1 LQIAL
6 VYFLLLIPWPPTNV
20 LRMLCSRDNSRLVR
34 KIVRS
39 KWTPI
44 LDKHQVKL
52 PLECPLHPF
61 RDVFA
66 PRQDAKQRDRPT
78 QWTCRKCGKSF
89 YQEKHLD
96 LHFDTRHKSII
107 NEAEDSVC
115 LADFCDIMRCE
126 VFETEDASS
135 LKFGDQH
142 IVTDIEVWGDSL
154 GQNSALAKANA
165 AYLSLIPRTSTL
177 GASRAAKVQNRQLLQ
192 DKPSQASK
200 QDQPQPAGEQTHS
213 HTHLHHHHQ
222 NHKSPHLH
230 PRERATTTANPLRLD
245 ATPAPSPEDG
255 SAARPRSAG
264 EKLLHKLKELGKAHL
279 KPLKA
284 ETEAKNETDEDEEE
298 DDEEKE
304 AGSGQPEGSG
314 SGSDQAKA
322 EEGSGANE
330 NGNKARANCKPEEL
344 SRLKNRCELLL
355 RSCIGGLLLSMSDQ
369 AFKEMEEEMNKAVC
383 WYLTCDRYWEDGP
396 LEPRAFPW
404 GLIVILIFV
413 LSTGICFCY
422 YIIWI
427 LFDSEETTISANPY
441 YGGTAGGGSIYMPG
455 AAAGHHYHVDYA
467 SRHDLDLDA
476 GGIAGQQLL
485 QDHQQQQLLQEQQF
499 YYQQQQREQQQ
510 RDQGGRDL
518 YPEQV
523 QVQYLRHSP
532 RHYIGDQRQDRGGPP
547 QPVGTPTQGTVRTSS
562 SNANTPLHHRQ
573 THPPGQH
580 PGQHPHL
587 QHRHS
592 TSLAYPQDILDRR
605 DYTSSSSRP
614 IATSVVQGSSSG
626 AGSLPASGAAASG
639 AGSGSGVVDPQQQR
653 HYNTHP
659 RPLETRH
666 RHVGSSQQSLRAS
679 ASTHEIVQQDA
690 GLGQNE
696 HYIYVTYPPDLKK
709 RYFE

>member
-1 LQIAL
+1 MSPKYHNFEIAL

-20 LRMLCSRDNSRLVR
+20 IRILCSRDNSRLVR

-96 LHFDTRHKSII
+96 LHFETRHKSII
-107 NEAEDSVC
+107 NEAEDAVC

-192 DKPSQASK
+192 DKPIQASK
-200 QDQPQPAGEQTHS
+200 QDQTPAGERKHPHS
-213 HTHLHHHHQ
+213 HHHHI
-222 NHKSPHLH
+222 H
-230 PRERATTTANPLRLD
+230 PRERASTTANPLRLD
-245 ATPAPSPEDG
+245 PSPEDG

-279 KPLKA
+279 KTSADPDSSRQ
-284 ETEAKNETDEDEEE
+284 NETDEEEDEE
-298 DDEEKE
+298 
-304 AGSGQPEGSG
+304 GSGQSEGSG
-314 SGSDQAKA
+314 QATHETKA
-322 EEGSGANE
+322 EEGSGAE
-330 NGNKARANCKPEEL
+330 GNGNKARANCKPEEL
-344 SRLKNRCELLL
+344 SKLKNRCELLL

-369 AFKEMEEEMNKAVC
+369 AFKEMEDEMNKAVC

-427 LFDSEETTISANPY
+427 LFDHLFQLRRDDNQREPLLRPGSYRRRREHLHARSSSGSSLPCRLCHSARPRP
-441 YGGTAGGGSIYMPG
+441 GRRRDSWAAAAAVAPG
-455 AAAGHHYHVDYA
+455 AAVLLPAAAAAAGCHRPGLISGSGSVPSAQSATLHRRSA
-467 SRHDLDLDA
+467 S
-476 GGIAGQQLL
+476 GGATSGHTHPRGRAQQLL
-485 QDHQQQQLLQEQQF
+485 Q
-499 YYQQQQREQQQ
+499 
-510 RDQGGRDL
+510 
-518 YPEQV
+518 
-523 QVQYLRHSP
+523 
-532 RHYIGDQRQDRGGPP
+532 RQHAVAP
-547 QPVGTPTQGTVRTSS
+547 SS
-562 SNANTPLHHRQ
+562 
-573 THPPGQH
+573 
-580 PGQHPHL
+580 
-587 QHRHS
+587 
-592 TSLAYPQDILDRR
+592 
-605 DYTSSSSRP
+605 
-614 IATSVVQGSSSG
+614 
-626 AGSLPASGAAASG
+626 AASG
-639 AGSGSGVVDPQQQR
+639 TASPPATSSFDEPGLPTG
-653 HYNTHP
+653 HF
-659 RPLETRH
+659 RPTR
-666 RHVGSSQQSLRAS
+666 L
-679 ASTHEIVQQDA
+679 
-690 GLGQNE
+690 
-696 HYIYVTYPPDLKK
+696 YK
-709 RYFE
+709 

>member
-1 LQIAL
+1 LIHSLSIFQIAL

-96 LHFDTRHKSII
+96 LHFETRHKSII
-107 NEAEDSVC
+107 NEAEDAVC

-192 DKPSQASK
+192 DKPSQASSK
-200 QDQPQPAGEQTHS
+200 QDQSPAGERTHPHS
-213 HTHLHHHHQ
+213 HHQ
-222 NHKSPHLH
+222 NSHHL
-230 PRERATTTANPLRLD
+230 PRERPSTTANPLRLD
-245 ATPAPSPEDG
+245 ATPEDG
-255 SAARPRSAG
+255 SAARPKSAG

-279 KPLKA
+279 KAAAA
-284 ETEAKNETDEDEEE
+284 EPEASRQNETDDDDDEEE
-298 DDEEKE
+298 EE
-304 AGSGQPEGSG
+304 GSGQAEGSG
-314 SGSDQAKA
+314 KSVDPTKM
-322 EEGSGANE
+322 EEGSGANG

-344 SRLKNRCELLL
+344 SKLKTRCELLL

-427 LFDSEETTISANPY
+427 LFDSEETTINANHY
-441 YGGTAGGGSIYMPG
+441 YGQGAIGGSGGSIYMPG
-455 AAAGHHYHVDYA
+455 AAVGHHYHVDYA
-467 SRHDLDLDA
+467 TRRDLDLDA
-476 GGIAGQQLL
+476 GGIAAQQ
-485 QDHQQQQLLQEQQF
+485 QQQQQHQQQQQQQLLQEQQF
-499 YYQQQQREQQQ
+499 YYQQQQQQQ
-510 RDQGGRDL
+510 QQAVSARDL
-518 YPEQV
+518 YPDP
-523 QVQYLRHSP
+523 VQYHRHSP
-532 RHYIGDQRQDRGGPP
+532 RHYIGDQRPVVA
-547 QPVGTPTQGTVRTSS
+547 VGTPTQGAVRTSS

-573 THPPGQH
+573 H
-580 PGQHPHL
+580 PGHPPHL

-605 DYTSSSSRP
+605 DYTNSSSRP
-614 IATSVVQGSSSG
+614 IATSMV
-626 AGSLPASGAAASG
+626 
-639 AGSGSGVVDPQQQR
+639 AGSGSVLASAAAVASGSVAPGDAQQR

-679 ASTHEIVQQDA
+679 ASTHEIVQQEA

>member
-1 LQIAL
+1 LFPFPSQIAL

-20 LRMLCSRDNSRLVR
+20 LRLLCSRDNSRLVR

-52 PLECPLHPF
+52 PQECPLHPF

-107 NEAEDSVC
+107 NEAEDAVC

-192 DKPSQASK
+192 DSKPSQ
-200 QDQPQPAGEQTHS
+200 DQSPAGERNPHPHPHS
-213 HTHLHHHHQ
+213 H
-222 NHKSPHLH
+222 S
-230 PRERATTTANPLRLD
+230 RERATTTTANPLRLD
-245 ATPAPSPEDG
+245 ASPEDEA
-255 SAARPRSAG
+255 AARPKSAG

-279 KPLKA
+279 KTSSPAPASAPPLSP
-284 ETEAKNETDEDEEE
+284 EAKKSKQNETGDKENADEEDEDES
-298 DDEEKE
+298 
-304 AGSGQPEGSG
+304 SGRPEGSG
-314 SGSDQAKA
+314 HSGDGDKTV
-322 EEGSGANE
+322 EGSGSNG

-344 SRLKNRCELLL
+344 SKLKARCELLL

-427 LFDSEETTISANPY
+427 LFDSEETTISGNHHY
-441 YGGTAGGGSIYMPG
+441 QYGHQGSIGGGGSIYMPG
-455 AAAGHHYHVDYA
+455 ALGHHYHVDYA
-467 SRHDLDLDA
+467 TRHDLDLDA
-476 GGIAGQQLL
+476 GGIVGQQ
-485 QDHQQQQLLQEQQF
+485 QHQQQQQQLLQEQQF
-499 YYQQQQREQQQ
+499 YYQQQQQQQ
-510 RDQGGRDL
+510 QQAQQQQVQQQGINRDL

-532 RHYIGDQRQDRGGPP
+532 RHYIADQRPVGAVSSS
-547 QPVGTPTQGTVRTSS
+547 VGTPTQGAGRSSS

-573 THPPGQH
+573 HPQVGQV
-580 PGQHPHL
+580 PL

-605 DYTSSSSRP
+605 DYTSSTLQGGRP
-614 IATSVVQGSSSG
+614 IISASNVA
-626 AGSLPASGAAASG
+626 AGSVSVSGSVASGS
-639 AGSGSGVVDPQQQR
+639 DQR

-659 RPLETRH
+659 RPLDTRH

-679 ASTHEIVQQDA
+679 ASTHEIVQQEA

>member
-1 LQIAL
+1 MSPKYHNFEIAL

-20 LRMLCSRDNSRLVR
+20 IRILCSRDNSRLVR

-96 LHFDTRHKSII
+96 LHFETRHKSII
-107 NEAEDSVC
+107 NEAEDAVC

-135 LKFGDQH
+135 LKFGEQH
-142 IVTDIEVWGDSL
+142 IVTEIEVWGDSL

-200 QDQPQPAGEQTHS
+200 TDQSPA
-213 HTHLHHHHQ
+213 
-222 NHKSPHLH
+222 
-230 PRERATTTANPLRLD
+230 D
-245 ATPAPSPEDG
+245 PSTEDG
-255 SAARPRSAG
+255 SAVRPRSAG

-279 KPLKA
+279 RSSADP
-284 ETEAKNETDEDEEE
+284 ESSRQNETDEKEDEEGSGHSE
-298 DDEEKE
+298 
-304 AGSGQPEGSG
+304 GSGQSTDET
-314 SGSDQAKA
+314 KT
-322 EEGSGANE
+322 EEGSGANG

-344 SRLKNRCELLL
+344 SKLKSRCEMLL

-427 LFDSEETTISANPY
+427 LFDSEETTINANHY
-441 YGGTAGGGSIYMPG
+441 YGQGAIAGGGSIYMPG
-455 AAAGHHYHVDYA
+455 AVAGHHYHVDYA
-467 SRHDLDLDA
+467 TRHDLDLDA
-476 GGIAGQQLL
+476 GVIAG
-485 QDHQQQQLLQEQQF
+485 QQQQLLQEQQF
-499 YYQQQQREQQQ
+499 YYQQQQQQQ
-510 RDQGGRDL
+510 QLQQAASVRDL

-523 QVQYLRHSP
+523 QYHRHSP
-532 RHYIGDQRQDRGGPP
+532 RHYIADPRPVGP
-547 QPVGTPTQGTVRTSS
+547 PVGTPTQGAVRSSS
-562 SNANTPLHHRQ
+562 SNANTPLHHRVQ
-573 THPPGQH
+573 QH

-605 DYTSSSSRP
+605 DYTSNSTRP
-614 IATSVVQGSSSG
+614 IATNMV
-626 AGSLPASGAAASG
+626 
-639 AGSGSGVVDPQQQR
+639 AGSGSGSGAGQGAGAPGDTQR

-679 ASTHEIVQQDA
+679 ASTHEIVQQEA
-690 GLGQNE
+690 GMGQNE